1 MLSHAPHFLNVRF
14 VHRHAPSRL
23 EQDSRAEAQDAIRN
37 LVLMLASLTM
47 CGHTE
52 LKPSQ
57 ASMGSLFQMLGFALP
72 QPSNRGI
79 NIPTNKC
86 KANVFFTKR
95 FITTFKIFVFFQEE
109 VFEISKHSKSCNLC
123 S

>member
-1 MLSHAPHFLNVRF
+1 MIS
-14 VHRHAPSRL
+14 RHAPSRL

-57 ASMGSLFQMLGFALP
+57 ASMGSLFQMLGFTLP

-79 NIPTNKC
+79 NIPIYDFKFFLLLFNSCYLSCYLIKCYLIKHNKVSYLIKLFN
-86 KANVFFTKR
+86 KA
-95 FITTFKIFVFFQEE
+95 
-109 VFEISKHSKSCNLC
+109 
-123 S
+123 

>member
-1 MLSHAPHFLNVRF
+1 MIC
-14 VHRHAPSRL
+14 RHAPSRL

-57 ASMGSLFQMLGFALP
+57 ASMGSLFQMLGFTLP

-79 NIPTNKC
+79 NISIYDFKFSSCYLIKYNK
-86 KANVFFTKR
+86 VYHLEL
-95 FITTFKIFVFFQEE
+95 KINYLLQEE
-109 VFEISKHSKSCNLC
+109 VSEIFKHSKYYSLYL
-123 S
+123 

>member
-1 MLSHAPHFLNVRF
+1 MIKKIIFIFFFKYLFSYY
-14 VHRHAPSRL
+14 RHAPSRL

-57 ASMGSLFQMLGFALP
+57 ASMGSLFQMLGFTLP
-72 QPSNRGI
+72 QPSNRG
-79 NIPTNKC
+79 NI
-86 KANVFFTKR
+86 
-95 FITTFKIFVFFQEE
+95 
-109 VFEISKHSKSCNLC
+109 SS
-123 S
+123 